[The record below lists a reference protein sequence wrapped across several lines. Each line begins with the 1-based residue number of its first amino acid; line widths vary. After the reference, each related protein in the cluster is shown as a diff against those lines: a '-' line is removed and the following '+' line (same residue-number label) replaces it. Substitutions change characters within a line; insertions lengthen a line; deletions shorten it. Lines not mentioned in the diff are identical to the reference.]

1 MNGSQTQYSKWNM
14 LDINNYLHE
23 VIEQEKLMIQIKAL
37 VTSLGS
43 GMRKLSG
50 IVEIFWII
58 VGVCMN
64 FSVCICQNTPNSSS

>member
-1 MNGSQTQYSKWNM
+1 M

-50 IVEIFWII
+50 IVEIF
-58 VGVCMN
+58 
-64 FSVCICQNTPNSSS
+64 